1 MFCRTEHLR
10 EISETYDRYYVL
22 DCDTTRI
29 LQTYSLRFLR
39 RFIQEQIPELK
50 ETGSDTAGRWLL
62 FFYKISRRRCV
73 YCWKEDVEECWEAV
87 EETREAVR
95 KYLESQK

>member
-1 MFCRTEHLR
+1 MIGT
-10 EISETYDRYYVL
+10 YVL

-39 RFIQEQIPELK
+39 RFIQEQIPEFEGNWKVILQADGYYFS
-50 ETGSDTAGRWLL
+50 TRYPGDGAFIVG
-62 FFYKISRRRCV
+62 
-73 YCWKEDVEECWEAV
+73 KEDVEECWEAV